1 MGSWNERAAFSSC
14 LYPMT
19 HQGQTTSEIISTVM
33 DFDVII

>member
-1 MGSWNERAAFSSC
+1 